1 MTSPR
6 HATRTL
12 FVSTFGGA
20 PRDVEGHSAAFAQL
34 RADLNHGWV
43 VRVNGYG
50 SVIVAQIGAPGIS
63 EDIAIDRAE
72 AYVAA
77 VAPVSAAA

>member
-12 FVSTFGGA
+12 FVSTYGGA
-20 PRDVEGHSAAFAQL
+20 PRDVEGHSAAYDQL
-34 RADLNHGWV
+34 RADRNVGWV
-43 VRVNGYG
+43 VRVNPYE
-50 SVIVAQIGAPGIS
+50 SSIVATIGAPSIS

-72 AYVAA
+72 AYVASI
-77 VAPVSAAA
+77 APVSAAA

>member
-20 PRDVEGHSAAFAQL
+20 PRDIEAHSAAFDHL
-34 RADLNHGWV
+34 RVDRNQGFV
-43 VRVNGYG
+43 VRVNPYE
-50 SVIVAQIGAPGIS
+50 SAIVATIGAPHM
-63 EDIAIDRAE
+63 AADRAVEIAE
-72 AYVAA
+72 AYVAS
-77 VAPVSAAA
+77 VSAAA